1 MNNGSVAMID
11 RNRAFFYGCIVRE
24 ALKADLIFVVKKTER
39 VDLSAWQVFAQIM
52 ILAEI
57 LPGFATDFSD
67 FELEL
72 ISLRK
77 KKPSLDGS

>member
-1 MNNGSVAMID
+1 MNHCSIAVVD
-11 RNRAFFYGCIVRE
+11 RYRAFFDRRIVRE
-24 ALKADLIFVVKKTER
+24 ALKADLIFVMKETER
-39 VDLSAWQVFAQIM
+39 VNLAARQAFAQIM